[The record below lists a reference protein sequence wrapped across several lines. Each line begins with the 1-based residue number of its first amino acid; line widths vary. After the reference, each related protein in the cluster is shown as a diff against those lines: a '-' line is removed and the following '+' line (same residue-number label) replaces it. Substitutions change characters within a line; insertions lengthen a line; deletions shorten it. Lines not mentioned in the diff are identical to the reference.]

1 MSKLNAALSKVLE
14 INEDSIH
21 DNLKP
26 DDVDTWDSL
35 HGLML
40 LSEIEGQ
47 FNVKF
52 SMAEVSAMKCV
63 KDIKDALLRHGAK
76 VE

>member
-1 MSKLNAALSKVLE
+1 MNKLNAALAKVLE
-14 INEDSIH
+14 IKEESIH

-47 FNVKF
+47 FDVKF
-52 SMAEVSAMKCV
+52 SMAEVSGMKCV
-63 KDIKDALLRHGAK
+63 KDIKEALVRHGAS